1 MSPAYDRT
9 VNRRTLASVLGVGIS
24 GSQAGHLLAY
34 EIRFGGAAQQVQSV
48 GVHAYF
54 PSLAKTVLG
63 LVALATVVAMLV
75 IGLTRVAG
83 HRIEKDS
90 ALPYLRLLAALF
102 TIQLALFAL
111 QETAESAAS
120 APVLLLWGTLGQL
133 PVAAVAA
140 LALRWLFARL
150 RPALAQLRACF
161 ATAFQLLPS
170 MPAVL
175 VWPPAMHVVAAVE
188 PFATGFNRRG
198 PPS

>member
-1 MSPAYDRT
+1 
-9 VNRRTLASVLGVGIS
+9 VNRRTLASVLGVGIA

-34 EIRFGGAAQQVQSV
+34 QIRFGAAAQQVQ
-48 GVHAYF
+48 GTAGHAYF

-63 LVALATVVAMLV
+63 LVAVAAVVAVLV
-75 IGLTRVAG
+75 IGLTRVIG
-83 HRIEKDS
+83 RRIEKDS

-150 RPALAQLRACF
+150 RPALAQLRASF
-161 ATAFQLLPS
+161 ATAFQLMPS
-170 MPAVL
+170 TPAVL
-175 VWPPAMHVVAAVE
+175 VWAPAMHVVSAVE
-188 PFATGFNRRG
+188 PFAAGFNRRG